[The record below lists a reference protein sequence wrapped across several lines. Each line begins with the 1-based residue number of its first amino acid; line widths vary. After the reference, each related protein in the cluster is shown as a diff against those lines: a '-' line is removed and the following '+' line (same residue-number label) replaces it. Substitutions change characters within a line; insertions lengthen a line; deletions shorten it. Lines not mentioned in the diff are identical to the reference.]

1 MRPIVRMLD
10 VRLFV
15 VTLTALTIAAA
26 VPATTAQ
33 AQAQVSSAV
42 ASAVDRA
49 RGLMDAGSGDVA
61 RTLLD
66 SLVTQAT
73 PGSDDMAESLY
84 WRAVL
89 SESAA
94 DAERDWKRLVIEVPL
109 SARAPNALLRLGELE
124 ILRGRPPAARVHFE
138 RILRDFPEASQR
150 PPAEVWI
157 ARSYFE
163 ERDVVNACR
172 TVGALQASGVP
183 AGELQL
189 QLTEL
194 QARCRNAATATPAA
208 TAPTAV
214 GAGAST
220 KTTTPKPTT
229 AKSEPPAAVTTATAE
244 RDTSSAVDVTA
255 EPVEAANRV
264 SGIVFTVQL
273 AAYNT
278 RTEANAYVARLA
290 KRGIKARIDGDRKPF
305 RVRVGRYETRDAAA
319 TMLAKLKKQGQ
330 NGFLAELPR

>member
-10 VRLFV
+10 MRLLAIALT
-15 VTLTALTIAAA
+15 TLTVAAT
-26 VPATTAQ
+26 VPVTAQ
-33 AQAQVSSAV
+33 AQVTSAV

-49 RGLMDAGSGDVA
+49 RGLMDAGSGDAA

-73 PGSDDMAESLY
+73 PGSDDMGEALY

-109 SARAPNALLRLGELE
+109 STRAPNALLRLGELE
-124 ILRGRPPAARVHFE
+124 VLRGRPAAARVHFE

-150 PPAEVWI
+150 PTAEIWI

-163 ERDVVNACR
+163 ERDVTNACR
-172 TVGALQASGVP
+172 TVGTLQTSGMP

-194 QARCRNAATATPAA
+194 QARCRNAAPTTTTGAATATPSTSAPPKNTAA
-208 TAPTAV
+208 
-214 GAGAST
+214 
-220 KTTTPKPTT
+220 
-229 AKSEPPAAVTTATAE
+229 PPATTVTEEPAP
-244 RDTSSAVDVTA
+244 VT
-255 EPVEAANRV
+255 EGANRV
-264 SGIVFTVQL
+264 SGVIFTVQL

-278 RTEANAYVARLA
+278 RAEANAYVARLA

-305 RVRVGRYETRDAAA
+305 RVRVGRYDTRDAAA

-330 NGFLAELPR
+330 NGFLAELPK

>member
-1 MRPIVRMLD
+1 
-10 VRLFV
+10 
-15 VTLTALTIAAA
+15 
-26 VPATTAQ
+26 
-33 AQAQVSSAV
+33 
-42 ASAVDRA
+42 
-49 RGLMDAGSGDVA
+49 
-61 RTLLD
+61 
-66 SLVTQAT
+66 
-73 PGSDDMAESLY
+73 
-84 WRAVL
+84 VL

-124 ILRGRPPAARVHFE
+124 ILRGRPAAARVHFE

-150 PPAEVWI
+150 STSEIWI

-163 ERDVVNACR
+163 ERDLTNACR
-172 TVGALQASGVP
+172 TVGVLQASGVP

-194 QARCRNAATATPAA
+194 QGRCRNAAAAAPATSA
-208 TAPTAV
+208 TTV
-214 GAGAST
+214 AGSGTST

-229 AKSEPPAAVTTATAE
+229 AKSAPASTTTAAA
-244 RDTSSAVDVTA
+244 DPDSSSAVDVTA
-255 EPVEAANRV
+255 EPLEGANRV
-264 SGIVFTVQL
+264 SGIVFSVQL

-278 RTEANAYVARLA
+278 RAEANAYVARLA

>member
-1 MRPIVRMLD
+1 MRQIVQMFD
-10 VRLFV
+10 MRLRV
-15 VTLTALTIAAA
+15 IALTTLAIMAI
-26 VPATTAQ
+26 VPTT
-33 AQAQVSSAV
+33 AQAQVSSTV
-42 ASAVDRA
+42 ASSVDRA
-49 RGLMDAGSGDVA
+49 RGLMDAGSGEAA

-66 SLVTQAT
+66 SLVTKAT

-109 SARAPNALLRLGELE
+109 STRAPNALLRLGELE
-124 ILRGRPPAARVHFE
+124 VLRGRPAAARVHFE
-138 RILRDFPEASQR
+138 RILRDFSEASQR
-150 PPAEVWI
+150 PTAEIWI

-163 ERDVVNACR
+163 ERDVANACR
-172 TVGALQASGVP
+172 TVGTLQASGMP

-194 QARCRNAATATPAA
+194 QARCRNAAATTTTGAA
-208 TAPTAV
+208 AAAPSTPTS
-214 GAGAST
+214 AG
-220 KTTTPKPTT
+220 TTPKNT
-229 AKSEPPAAVTTATAE
+229 AAPPATPVTEEPAPVAE
-244 RDTSSAVDVTA
+244 G
-255 EPVEAANRV
+255 ANRV
-264 SGIVFTVQL
+264 SGVIFTVQL

-305 RVRVGRYETRDAAA
+305 RVRVGRYDTRDAAA

-330 NGFLAELPR
+330 NGFLAELPK

>member
-1 MRPIVRMLD
+1 MRRIVRIFDM
-10 VRLFV
+10 RLLAIA
-15 VTLTALTIAAA
+15 LTTLTIAAA
-26 VPATTAQ
+26 VPVTAQ
-33 AQAQVSSAV
+33 AQVTSAV

-49 RGLMDAGSGDVA
+49 RGLMDAGSGDAA

-73 PGSDDMAESLY
+73 PGSDDIGEALY

-109 SARAPNALLRLGELE
+109 STRAPNALLRLGELE
-124 ILRGRPPAARVHFE
+124 VLRGRPSAARVHFE

-150 PPAEVWI
+150 PTAEIWI

-163 ERDVVNACR
+163 ERDVANACR
-172 TVGALQASGVP
+172 TVGTLQASGMP

-194 QARCRNAATATPAA
+194 QARCRNAAATTTTGAA
-208 TAPTAV
+208 TASSATPT
-214 GAGAST
+214 GT
-220 KTTTPKPTT
+220 PPKT
-229 AKSEPPAAVTTATAE
+229 AAAPPATTVTEEPAP
-244 RDTSSAVDVTA
+244 VT
-255 EPVEAANRV
+255 EGANRV
-264 SGIVFTVQL
+264 SGVIFTVQL

-278 RTEANAYVARLA
+278 RAEANAYVARLA

-305 RVRVGRYETRDAAA
+305 RVRVGRYDTRDAAA
-319 TMLAKLKKQGQ
+319 AMLAKLKKQGQ
-330 NGFLAELPR
+330 NGFLAELPK